1 MAPPQEYLDVGDLDL
16 GYVRGFHPPES
27 GFRWTTNNAEMLLA
41 ARSDGILTL
50 RIGGDRLPGAPSPE
64 IAIRIDTIRMTAP
77 DGWHT
82 VQLPLPPGVTDD
94 EQILVSIQSTT
105 YRPRSIDRASPDN
118 RPLGVAID
126 EARVVY
132 AP

>member
-1 MAPPQEYLDVGDLDL
+1 
-16 GYVRGFHPPES
+16 
-27 GFRWTTNNAEMLLA
+27 MLLA
-41 ARSDGILTL
+41 ARSGGILAL

-64 IAIRIDTIRMTAP
+64 ITIRIDGIDAMRMTVP
-77 DGWHT
+77 PGWHT